1 MSDGPLL
8 VWVRLVDGRL
18 WHVEE
23 HVGLWTGCGRLIR
36 RTENDQLPE
45 TLADAPPANGWVC
58 DRCVRRL
65 AEQAAAARQA
75 WLQDPRR
82 RPGDEL
88 PVPDADSPPDGEIRA
103 NNNPAEVTPDGPDN
117 EHGDARR

>member
-1 MSDGPLL
+1 MSGGPLL
-8 VWVRLVDGRL
+8 VWVRLFDGRL

-23 HVGLWTGCGRLIR
+23 HVGLWTGCGRRIR
-36 RTENDQLPE
+36 TGDGGQLPE
-45 TLADAPPANGWVC
+45 TLGDTPPAGGWIC

-75 WLQDPRR
+75 WLLDPRR

-88 PVPDADSPPDGEIRA
+88 PADADSPPGGETRA
-103 NNNPAEVTPDGPDN
+103 NNNPARPGPPDDDQED
-117 EHGDARR
+117 EH

>member
-1 MSDGPLL
+1 MASEPLL
-8 VWVRLVDGRL
+8 VWVRLFDGRL

-23 HVGLWTGCGRLIR
+23 HVGVWTACGRRVDTDPGRLS
-36 RTENDQLPE
+36 E
-45 TLADAPPANGWVC
+45 TTPDGPPANGWVC

-82 RPGDEL
+82 RPGDLL
-88 PVPDADSPPDGEIRA
+88 PGPDADGPPDGEIRA
-103 NNNPAEVTPDGPDN
+103 NHIPAEVTAADHD
-117 EHGDARR
+117 EEDHR